1 MSRSAPRRKARV
13 AAAVIGAAVV
23 VLSLFFV
30 RSPAGIAVL
39 RSRRHFRAHAADARV
54 RYEPGAEREAAEVA
68 GYLSATV
75 RQVEEALA
83 RPFKRPFVIYVCS
96 SQASHNRFVA
106 EPSGSPV
113 SGAAILGRVFLAPSA
128 FAPGN
133 SEASRQALMHEL
145 VHLHVTQHLGYF
157 RTKAIPVWF
166 GEGLADV
173 IARGALARATDS
185 AAVEEILAG
194 NHFPPA
200 EKGSI
205 LVSYHRARGR
215 VGPRMFH
222 AQARLFVGFIR
233 SRDPESFQGFTSAL
247 LDGRPWDRAFRT
259 FFGTDVAHL
268 WREFRLSLA
277 ERYGHRAEAR
287 ASSGARS
294 IPPADLTR
302 RPASL
307 SCPR

>member
-1 MSRSAPRRKARV
+1 MSRPAPRRKAWV
-13 AAAVIGAAVV
+13 AAAVIATVV
-23 VLSLFFV
+23 IVLSFLLV

-39 RSRRHFRAHAADARV
+39 QSKRHFRVHPADARV
-54 RYEPGAEREAAEVA
+54 FYEPGAEREAAEVA
-68 GYLSATV
+68 GYLSATA
-75 RQVEEALA
+75 RQVEEALG
-83 RPFKRPFVIYVCS
+83 RPFRRPLVIYVCG

-113 SGAAILGRVFLAPSA
+113 SGAVILGRVLLAPSA

-133 SEASRQALMHEL
+133 PETSRQALMHEL

-166 GEGLADV
+166 DEGLADV
-173 IARGALARATDS
+173 ITRGTSARVTDS
-185 AAVEEILAG
+185 AAAAAILAG
-194 NHFPPA
+194 DHFPPA
-200 EKGSI
+200 EKGGI
-205 LVSYHRARGR
+205 FVSYHRARGR
-215 VGPRMFH
+215 VSPRMFH

-247 LDGRPWDRAFRT
+247 LDGRPWDGAFRT

-277 ERYGHRAEAR
+277 ERYG
-287 ASSGARS
+287 
-294 IPPADLTR
+294 R
-302 RPASL
+302 RG
-307 SCPR
+307 